1 MRIARNITAVLMAL
15 LPLCQS
21 QAQELNAT
29 VEINTSRIDGTS
41 KSVFDNMKESVTAFL
56 NERHWTNLQFNN
68 NERIKCGI
76 TIVLSKYNSDTGLTT
91 GEGYI
96 SIQRPVYG
104 STYNTVTF
112 SRKDKDFSF
121 NYHEFDQL
129 EFSDENVQHSLTALL
144 AFYAYLIIGIDLDT
158 MAPLGGTE
166 ILDKAMAVVNNSQNL
181 NVKGWK
187 AFEDSGNRFALINDY
202 LEEKFSP
209 FRQLQYKYHRE
220 GLDNMVENPDL
231 ARTSITESINLLKE
245 ARDAKPLSFW
255 PQLFTEYKRDELVG
269 IYRGQGTES
278 TKQPIYDLLVKLN
291 ASQTAYWKQLLK

>member
-129 EFSDENVQHSLTALL
+129 EFNDENVQHSLTALL

>member
-76 TIVLSKYNSDTGLTT
+76 TIVLNKYNSDTGLTT

-129 EFSDENVQHSLTALL
+129 EFNDENVQHSLTALL
-144 AFYAYLIIGIDLDT
+144 AFYAYFIIGIDLDT

>member
-1 MRIARNITAVLMAL
+1 MRSIIKIVAL
-15 LPLCQS
+15 FLAAFLPAHLA
-21 QAQELNAT
+21 AQELNAT
-29 VEINTSRIDGTS
+29 VEINTSRIDGTN
-41 KSVFDNMKESVTAFL
+41 KSVFDNLKESVTAFL

-68 NERIKCGI
+68 NERIKCGF
-76 TIVLSKYNSDTGLTT
+76 TIILTKYNSDTGLTS

-104 STYNTVTF
+104 STYNTITF
-112 SRKDKDFSF
+112 SRKDKDFNF

-129 EFSDENVQHSLTALL
+129 DFSDENVDNSLTALL
-144 AFYAYLIIGIDLDT
+144 AFYAYFIIGMDLDT

-166 ILDKAMAVVNNSQNL
+166 ILDKAMAVVNNSQAL

-187 AFEDSGNRFALINDY
+187 SFDDSSNRFALINDY
-202 LEEKFSP
+202 LEEKFAP

-220 GLDNMVENPDL
+220 GLDNMVENPDR
-231 ARTSITESINLLKE
+231 AREAITEAVNLLKD

-278 TKQPIYDLLVKLN
+278 NKQPIYDLLVKLN
-291 ASQTAYWKQLLK
+291 ASQSAYWKQLLK

>member
-1 MRIARNITAVLMAL
+1 MRNISKIFILIMTL
-15 LPLCQS
+15 LPLS
-21 QAQELNAT
+21 HTTAQELNAT
-29 VEINTSRIDGTS
+29 VEINTSRIDGTN
-41 KSVFDNMKESVTAFL
+41 KNVFDNLKESITAFL

-68 NERIKCGI
+68 NERIKCGF
-76 TIVLSKYNSDTGLTT
+76 TIILSKYNSDTGLAS

-104 STYNTVTF
+104 STYNTITF
-112 SRKDKDFSF
+112 SRKDKDFNF
-121 NYHEFDQL
+121 NFHEFDQL
-129 EFSDENVQHSLTALL
+129 EFSDENVQNSLTALL
-144 AFYAYLIIGIDLDT
+144 AFYAYFIIGIDLDT

-166 ILDKAMAVVNNSQNL
+166 ILDKAMAVVNNSQNF

-187 AFEDSGNRFALINDY
+187 SFDDSSNRFALINDY
-202 LEEKFSP
+202 LEEKFVS

-220 GLDNMVENPDL
+220 GLDNMTENPDL
-231 ARTSITESINLLKE
+231 ARTAITESINLLKE
-245 ARDAKPLSFW
+245 ARDGKPLSFW

-291 ASQTAYWKQLLK
+291 ASQSAYWKQLLK